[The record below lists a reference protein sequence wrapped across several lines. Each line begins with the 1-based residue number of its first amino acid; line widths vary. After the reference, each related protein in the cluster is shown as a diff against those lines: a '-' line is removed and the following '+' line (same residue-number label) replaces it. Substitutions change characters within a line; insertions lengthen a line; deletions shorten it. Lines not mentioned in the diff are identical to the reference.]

1 MAKVKII
8 FPGYFS
14 TEDEGRACSN
24 VILVQDQ
31 GLNIIVDPGTLP
43 DQQVLLDKLQAEGLT
58 PADIDI
64 VYITHSHLDHYRN
77 IGMFSRAKTLDFY
90 GWWEGDGS
98 KDYSGPVTADI
109 EMIYTPGHS
118 DDGTTFLVK
127 TADGLVAICG
137 DVFWRENFPE
147 DDPYA
152 TDKEKLAE
160 SRRMVL
166 AAANWVIPGHGARF
180 KADK

>member
-90 GWWEGDGS
+90 GW
-98 KDYSGPVTADI
+98 
-109 EMIYTPGHS
+109 
-118 DDGTTFLVK
+118 
-127 TADGLVAICG
+127 
-137 DVFWRENFPE
+137 REDLPE
-147 DDPYA
+147 DDPYG
-152 TDKEKLAE
+152 TGKEKLAE
-160 SRRMVL
+160 NPRMVL